1 MGEDSIFGYIVGY
14 LLSAKEGLAD
24 IDIVGK
30 DEGEKVGTLDGCK
43 EVRNDGRKEGLSVG
57 YILG

>member
-1 MGEDSIFGYIVGY
+1 MGY
-14 LLSAKEGLAD
+14 LLSDKEGSTD

-30 DEGEKVGTLDGCK
+30 DEGEKVVTLDGCK

>member
-1 MGEDSIFGYIVGY
+1 VGY

-30 DEGEKVGTLDGCK
+30 DEGKKVGTLDGCK
-43 EVRNDGRKEGLSVG
+43 EVRNDGRIEGLSVG